1 MAERGGKREGAGRP
15 KGSKAE
21 NNVKEEISKAI
32 EASGGESV
40 LTEIWQ
46 KILEK
51 AKQGSEKHAQI
62 FLNYYYGKPV
72 DNINVQGGMVMTF
85 TRKVVK

>member
-1 MAERGGKREGAGRP
+1 MASHGGKRPNSGRKP
-15 KGSKAE
+15 GVVE
-21 NNVKEEISKAI
+21 ENVKESIKKAI
-32 EASGGESV
+32 DASGGPEV